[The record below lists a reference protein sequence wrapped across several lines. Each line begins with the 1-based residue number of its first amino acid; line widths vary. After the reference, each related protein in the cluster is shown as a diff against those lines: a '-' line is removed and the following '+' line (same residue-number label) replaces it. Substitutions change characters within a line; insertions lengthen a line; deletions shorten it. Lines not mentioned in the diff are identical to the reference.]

1 MSTTPNG
8 AGPLPGVSP
17 LAGITVVAFEQAV
30 SAPYCTR
37 MLGDLGARVIKVE
50 RPGSGDM
57 ARGYDRA
64 ANGMATHFVWL
75 NRNKES
81 LTLDFKSAAGRA
93 VLDRLL
99 DQADVVV
106 QNLAPGAAERLRIDA
121 KSLVADRPSLVA
133 VNISGYGTGGPLD
146 HRRAYDLLVQTEAG
160 ACAVTGEEG
169 RPAKPGPPVADVG
182 VGLQAAVSILAAL
195 VSRQAAGQQTVG
207 QQTVGHGAAI
217 ELGMF
222 DTVTDFL
229 GFALLH
235 AYYTGQERPPIG
247 MSSPVVSPYGAY
259 PTKDGRTVVLG
270 TTNDAE
276 WKRLAG
282 TMLGRQDL
290 LDDET
295 LASNEQR
302 CEQRDRLD
310 AAIADWSRTLDHDEV
325 LARADASGIGNAVY
339 NEILD
344 VIDHP
349 QLTQRNRWQQVDSQV
364 GPLANLLPPFT
375 SDQWTVPLHP
385 IPALGE
391 QTGPILT
398 ELGLSPQEQDELRAA
413 GIV

>member
-1 MSTTPNG
+1 MNTTPNG

-81 LTLDFKSAAGRA
+81 LTLDFKSGPGRA

-99 DQADVVV
+99 DRADVVV
-106 QNLAPGAAERLRIDA
+106 QNLAPGAAERLSIDA
-121 KSLVADRPSLVA
+121 KSLVAGRPSLVA

-146 HRRAYDLLVQTEAG
+146 HRRAYDLLVQAESG
-160 ACAVTGEEG
+160 VCAATGEEG

-182 VGLQAAVSILAAL
+182 AGMQAAVSILAAL
-195 VSRQAAGQQTVG
+195 VGRQAAGRPT
-207 QQTVGHGAAI
+207 TGHGAAI
-217 ELGMF
+217 DIGMF
-222 DTVTDFL
+222 DTATDFL

-235 AYYTGQERPPIG
+235 AYYTGRERPPIG

-276 WKRLAG
+276 WARLAG
-282 TMLGRQDL
+282 TMLGRPDL

-295 LASNEQR
+295 LATNEQR
-302 CEQRDRLD
+302 CEQRGRLD
-310 AAIADWSRTLDHDEV
+310 AVISDWSRTLDHDEV
-325 LARADASGIGNAVY
+325 LARADAAGIGNATY
-339 NEILD
+339 NEILE

-349 QLTQRNRWQQVDSQV
+349 QLTQRNRWQQVDSEA
-364 GPLANLLPPFT
+364 GPLANLLPPFV
-375 SDQWTVPLHP
+375 SDAWTIPLRA
-385 IPALGE
+385 IPALG
-391 QTGPILT
+391 QHTDAILA
-398 ELGLSPQEQDELRAA
+398 ELGLSADEQRQLHDA